1 MCMVAIT
8 FLNLIGIP
16 MEIAFL
22 DGNSGVGWE
31 GFNVFSDT
39 LFLIDVGLNFRMGII
54 NEDSEGAILDLK
66 SIRQQYL
73 KGWFIPDVVAAFPV
87 GYILLIADL
96 QYHSDSPSSK
106 ASKMMRILMFVR
118 ILSLVRLLRVSR
130 LVRFFN
136 EVERVSNANLEVV
149 RVFLRIL
156 SLFMMIFLLCHWN
169 GCIQY
174 FVPMLEEFPSDCWVR
189 RENLMN
195 ATVGEKYSFGVFRA
209 LSHMTAIS
217 YGSSETPT
225 NEVELWIVMTSIVS
239 GAIMYTVMVANTAA
253 MMTDV
258 DITARAYNNKMNH
271 LEDYMT
277 FMKLPKALR
286 MHISNYFQAR
296 YAGKWYDEKDVLKW
310 VSSSLREEILM
321 TMCSAH
327 VRKAPFFR
335 NCDINFV
342 NAILLELQY
351 EVYQEGDIIIR
362 QNAPGDRMFFI
373 EHGQVLVENEFLQ
386 RELCDGH
393 YFGESCLLIFC
404 IWIEKHC
411 IPSSPLL
418 KGKKD
423 LGSPPRLNNC
433 PSTPELPAFET
444 PFVSKLI
451 KKDDRQEE
459 SDRHRTSQEGS
470 FHLPDLSNTN
480 TAPSFDAPEMPKV
493 LCYEDK
499 AIPEMLTL
507 QSLFGSSL
515 AFKNASDDASG
526 MKMGADQ
533 VLDLKQTPVQIHENG
548 FNQDWCLATPK
559 VRVMFPTEPCTP
571 EMPDISSVTQDIL
584 KLVAQCKS

>member
-1 MCMVAIT
+1 MQHLTPENHSRFSWSGWKNLLLPQLNRRSLYVYGSEIAVEKECVRQKEGGVLVIHPFSRLRSYYIMCMVVIT

-73 KGWFIPDVVAAFPV
+73 KSWFIPDMVAALPV

-96 QYHSDSPSSK
+96 QYHSDSPSSR

-225 NEVELWIVMTSIVS
+225 NEAELWIVMTSIVS
-239 GAIMYTVMVANTAA
+239 GALMYTVMVANTAA

-258 DITARAYNNKMNH
+258 DITARAYKNKMNH
-271 LEDYMT
+271 MEDYMT

-286 MHISNYFQAR
+286 MRINNFFQAR
-296 YAGKWYDEKDVLKW
+296 YEGKWYDEKDVLKW

-321 TMCSAH
+321 SMCSAH
-327 VRKAPFFR
+327 VRKVPFFR
-335 NCDINFV
+335 NCDINFI
-342 NAILLELQY
+342 NAVLLELQY

-362 QNAPGDRMFFI
+362 QNIPGDRMFFI
-373 EHGQVLVENEFLQ
+373 EHGQVLVENEFFQ
-386 RELCDGH
+386 RELCDGDC
-393 YFGESCLLIFC
+393 FGEACLLT
-404 IWIEKHC
+404 
-411 IPSSPLL
+411 
-418 KGKKD
+418 KG
-423 LGSPPRLNNC
+423 R
-433 PSTPELPAFET
+433 
-444 PFVSKLI
+444 
-451 KKDDRQEE
+451 
-459 SDRHRTSQEGS
+459 
-470 FHLPDLSNTN
+470 
-480 TAPSFDAPEMPKV
+480 
-493 LCYEDK
+493 
-499 AIPEMLTL
+499 
-507 QSLFGSSL
+507 
-515 AFKNASDDASG
+515 
-526 MKMGADQ
+526 
-533 VLDLKQTPVQIHENG
+533 
-548 FNQDWCLATPK
+548 CLATVQALTICQLFSLSVDSFHSVLK
-559 VRVMFPTEPCTP
+559 DY
-571 EMPDISSVTQDIL
+571 PDIRRDLETIQQDKDIL
-584 KLVAQCKS
+584 LC